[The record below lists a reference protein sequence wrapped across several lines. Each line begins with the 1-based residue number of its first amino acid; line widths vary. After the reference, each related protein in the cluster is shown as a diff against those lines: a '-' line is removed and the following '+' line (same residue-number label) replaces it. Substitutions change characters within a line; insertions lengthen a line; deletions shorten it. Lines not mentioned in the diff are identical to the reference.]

1 MAESREVGVVLLPRN
16 KVLRLPSRELRNNAT
31 VHENKLWNG
40 FLKYSKP
47 RFTRQ
52 RIIGNYIV
60 DFFCHKAK
68 LVIELDGLQHSE
80 PEAAEYDKVRT
91 NYLNALGITVMRFTN
106 KEIEEN
112 MPSVCETIKKA
123 TANVLNQ

>member
-16 KVLRLPSRELRNNAT
+16 KVLRLPSRELRN
-31 VHENKLWNG
+31 
-40 FLKYSKP
+40 
-47 RFTRQ
+47 
-52 RIIGNYIV
+52 
-60 DFFCHKAK
+60 
-68 LVIELDGLQHSE
+68 
-80 PEAAEYDKVRT
+80 
-91 NYLNALGITVMRFTN
+91 TVMRFTN